1 VLNLNRSARGAII
14 GFFLIALGGIFLLDQ
29 FGIMRA
35 DFAFR
40 LFWPAV
46 FIAIGLVNL
55 LQPPNRGRT
64 FWGGLILLLGLMMMV
79 NNLGIFH
86 VGYQFFWP
94 FWIIAAGVWMLVR
107 RSYPNY
113 PRYRSRDWPSNEQ
126 PPYPDSPPPPG
137 PPPSPQSSP
146 SPGAPPSSGSAT
158 PPGSPPPAWQPPAG
172 WTPPRPGPGNWWSNP
187 GNATRSAWTSD
198 IPPSMEATID
208 YTAVF
213 HHIERR
219 IVSKNFRGGKVAVV
233 FGGFT
238 IDLRD
243 ADIDIPVAVLHADA
257 IFGGGEIFVPDTWD
271 VSIRG
276 AGVFGGY
283 SNETR
288 QRPLDANSKR
298 LIIEGGAVFGGIVV
312 KN

>member
-1 VLNLNRSARGAII
+1 VFDLSRSARGAIL

-46 FIAIGLVNL
+46 LIAFGLVNL

-94 FWIIAAGVWMLVR
+94 FWIIAAGIWMLVR

-113 PRYRSRDWPSNEQ
+113 GSYGRRDRRANPQ
-126 PPYPDSPPPPG
+126 PPYPYSSPPPP
-137 PPPSPQSSP
+137 PPTSPE
-146 SPGAPPSSGSAT
+146 APPSSGSPSPPGT
-158 PPGSPPPAWQPPAG
+158 PPSWQPPSG
-172 WTPPRPGPGNWWSNP
+172 WQPPPGWQPPRPGQANWWGDP
-187 GNATRSAWTSD
+187 ANATRSAWASD
-198 IPPSMEATID
+198 IPPSTETTID

-219 IVSKNFRGGKVAVV
+219 IVAKNFRGGKLSVV

-238 IDLRD
+238 IDLRE
-243 ADIDIPVAVLHADA
+243 ADIDGPLAFLHADA
-257 IFGGGEIFVPDTWD
+257 VFGGGEIFIPDTWQ
-271 VSIRG
+271 VSVRG
-276 AGVFGGY
+276 SGVFGGY
-283 SNETR
+283 SNETQ
-288 QRPLDANSKR
+288 QRPPTADSKH
-298 LIIEGGAVFGGIVV
+298 LIIEGAAVFGGIVV